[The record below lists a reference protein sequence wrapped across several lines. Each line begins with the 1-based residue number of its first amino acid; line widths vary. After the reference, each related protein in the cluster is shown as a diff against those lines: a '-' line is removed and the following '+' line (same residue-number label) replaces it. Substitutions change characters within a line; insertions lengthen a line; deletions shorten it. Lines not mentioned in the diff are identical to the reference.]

1 MLHINI
7 YKYIAPKIQ
16 LFRISPILTTYR
28 CGLKGTEG
36 SEQQRSNTTILVKK
50 TINSQCDQKFT
61 HYENLSLLVSREHIF
76 RFAGHLI
83 RNCSHTFRSGW
94 PTSTRATLHILS
106 TPKAVPWTKHCFF
119 NFCLVNWYSFSAYQ
133 ILDI

>member
-16 LFRISPILTTYR
+16 LFRISPRLTTYR

-61 HYENLSLLVSREHIF
+61 HYENLSLLVSRELIF
-76 RFAGHLI
+76 RFAGLI
-83 RNCSHTFRSGW
+83 M
-94 PTSTRATLHILS
+94 
-106 TPKAVPWTKHCFF
+106 
-119 NFCLVNWYSFSAYQ
+119 Q
-133 ILDI
+133 